1 MLARL
6 CAARSDLL
14 AWLGLGFGSRSGL
27 GTGLRRYLL
36 RVVQGLSLP
45 LIYHYYDDNDY
56 YLLAGRRCCPRPRGR
71 AASVVRW
78 RRKRAAAPSG
88 ASGQGGRGAAARAR
102 PKRSCCV
109 VSGAAG
115 EIMSLRSSCEASQPG

>member
-1 MLARL
+1 M
-6 CAARSDLL
+6 
-14 AWLGLGFGSRSGL
+14 
-27 GTGLRRYLL
+27 
-36 RVVQGLSLP
+36 P

-56 YLLAGRRCCPRPRGR
+56 YLLAGRRWCRPRGR
-71 AASVVRW
+71 PASVVRW

-88 ASGQGGRGAAARAR
+88 ASGEGGSGAAARAR

>member
-1 MLARL
+1 MARL

-14 AWLGLGFGSRSGL
+14 AWLGLGLGL
-27 GTGLRRYLL
+27 GGGVGLRQYLL
-36 RVVQGLSLP
+36 RAVQGLSLP
-45 LIYHYYDDNDY
+45 LIYYYDHDNDY

-88 ASGQGGRGAAARAR
+88 ASGEGGRGAAARAR